1 MIRLV
6 DNAVG
11 SATSEGRLV
20 SNLLDYAES
29 SLFVG
34 GRGRAAE
41 SGGTYPVV
49 DPATEE
55 QIGVAAD
62 GRASDMN
69 AAVAAAR
76 RAFDSSDWA
85 HDRALR
91 SRVLRQLSD
100 GLAKIAEDFR
110 PTFVKET
117 GIPVSITPGLLDGAI
132 GTLAYWADLAE
143 SFPYEEQLPSADIMG
158 RPHDRHVWREP
169 VGVVGVITPWNSPF
183 QLSLMKL
190 GPVLAGGNTAVLKP
204 APDTPWSGAVIGR
217 IAAEATDMPE
227 GVLNVVTSSGN
238 DVGDVLTAHEEVDG
252 ITFTGST
259 AVGRHVAARAA
270 QTIKKVTLE
279 LGGKSANIVLDGADV
294 DALAR
299 EAAGRVCWRAGQGC
313 ALITRLVVPRQRQDE
328 IADALGSVMN
338 AFPNGGPFEPESFI
352 GPLINQRQFDRV
364 LDYIRS
370 GVDQGAKLVTGGGRQ
385 PGMDKG
391 YFVQPTLFIDVARD
405 MRINREEIFGP
416 VLCVLPYDSVEE
428 AVDLANDTI
437 YGLSSSVTGPDVE
450 QAMRIARKLRS
461 GTVAVNGG
469 VWFGVDAPFGG
480 YKQSG
485 VGRENGH
492 WGFEEF
498 LETKVV
504 AVPAT

>member
-1 MIRLV
+1 M
-6 DNAVG
+6 
-11 SATSEGRLV
+11 
-20 SNLLDYAES
+20 
-29 SLFVG
+29 
-34 GRGRAAE
+34 
-41 SGGTYPVV
+41 GT
-49 DPATEE
+49 
-55 QIGVAAD
+55 
-62 GRASDMN
+62 
-69 AAVAAAR
+69 
-76 RAFDSSDWA
+76 
-85 HDRALR
+85 
-91 SRVLRQLSD
+91 
-100 GLAKIAEDFR
+100 
-110 PTFVKET
+110 
-117 GIPVSITPGLLDGAI
+117 
-132 GTLAYWADLAE
+132 
-143 SFPYEEQLPSADIMG
+143 
-158 RPHDRHVWREP
+158 PHRRHVWREP

-217 IAAEATDMPE
+217 VAAEATDMPE

-238 DVGDVLTAHEEVDG
+238 EVGDVLTAHEDVDG
-252 ITFTGST
+252 VTFTGST
-259 AVGRHVAARAA
+259 VVGRHVAARAA

-294 DALAR
+294 EALAR

-313 ALITRLVVPRQRQDE
+313 ALITRLVVPRHRQQE
-328 IADALGSVMN
+328 IAEALASVMD

-352 GPLINQRQFDRV
+352 GPLINQRQYDRV
-364 LDYIRS
+364 LDYIKS
-370 GVDQGAKLVTGGGRQ
+370 GVDQGATLVTGGGRQ